1 MIGANK
7 DWVVTNIP
15 IGYTDTDSTQSKPP
29 ARQRE
34 IGREEGAKCTAD
46 YWMTILI
53 RSDLID

>member
-15 IGYTDTDSTQSKPP
+15 IGSRHRLYTVKTTGQAERD
-29 ARQRE
+29 RE
-34 IGREEGAKCTAD
+34 GEKCTAD

-53 RSDLID
+53 RSGLID